1 MPATPEDIELTR
13 RYQAQLRQLG
23 GRAGAALADMW
34 DQLDTYNAAAHAAW
48 QAQAAPV
55 VASSQGQASGLAAAY
70 VATLAAAPMP
80 SVDVAAGP
88 DLLDPFIAFGGAI
101 NRGLTFESARDLGRS
116 RAEAVGSESVQWTA
130 RQAVGEAAS
139 ATRGV
144 VGWRRVLEG
153 DSCEWCALASTQ
165 RYSSAE
171 AASLGNQHARCDC
184 DVVPIIGDRD
194 PGQVI
199 NAPVLDRLQEIPR
212 DQRTGYVTADGA
224 PAPRPEAVPQEQQTE
239 EA

>member
-13 RYQAQLRQLG
+13 RYQAQLRRLG
-23 GRAGAALADMW
+23 TRSGAVLADMW
-34 DQLDTYNAAAHAAW
+34 DQLDSYDASAHAAW

-55 VASSQGQASGLAAAY
+55 VAASQSQASGLAAAY

-88 DLLDPFIAFGGAI
+88 DLLDPFIALGGAL
-101 NRGLTFESARDLGRS
+101 NRGLTFETAQELGRS
-116 RAEAVGSESVQWTA
+116 RAEAVGAESVQWTA
-130 RQAVGEAAS
+130 RQAVGEAA
-139 ATRGV
+139 AGTRGV

-153 DSCEWCALASTQ
+153 DSCEWCALVSTQ
-165 RYSSAE
+165 RYSTAA
-171 AASLGNQHARCDC
+171 AASLGNQHTRCDC

-199 NAPVLDRLQEIPR
+199 NRPVLDRLQEIPE
-212 DQRTGYVTADGA
+212 DESTGYVTADGA